1 MNQTNVKIK
10 KHKGMTKTK
19 VLSLLIF
26 LIFTNFTH
34 PFTKDIKK
42 AVKLLEKEKTSIL
55 KIKNTSNT
63 EGDEALAIVFPEL
76 LRWNAFNDY
85 LETSAVEVG
94 YINSGSGATNF
105 SIGPFQMKP
114 RFIEQLE
121 NYVATH
127 DALKTFEYVVIKGKS
142 DVESR
147 RERVYRLKQFDW
159 QLRYAHVFWLV
170 AQHKFECT
178 PFENKQAR
186 VRYYATAY
194 NYGFLRPAKEIEVRL
209 NRPIFP
215 FGANYKGEQLPYGDF
230 AIEFLND
237 YAQNFN

>member
-1 MNQTNVKIK
+1 MAKNKCLPI
-10 KHKGMTKTK
+10 
-19 VLSLLIF
+19 IAF

-34 PFTKDIKK
+34 PYTKDVKK
-42 AVKLLEKEKTSIL
+42 AVKLLEKEKFTIL
-55 KIKNTSNT
+55 NIKNTSAT

-121 NYVATH
+121 NYIATH
-127 DALKTFEYVVIKGKS
+127 ESLKTFDYVVIKGKS
-142 DVESR
+142 MIESR

-170 AQHKFECT
+170 AQHKFECV

-194 NYGFLRPAKEIEVRL
+194 NYGFLRPEKEIEARL

-215 FGANYKGEQLPYGDF
+215 FGANYKGEQVAYGDL
-230 AIEFLND
+230 ALEFLNN
-237 YAQNFN
+237 YAKNFR

>member
-1 MNQTNVKIK
+1 MAKNKIFTII
-10 KHKGMTKTK
+10 G
-19 VLSLLIF
+19 F

-34 PFTKDIKK
+34 PYTKDVKK
-42 AVKLLEKEKTSIL
+42 AVKLLEKEIVTILNIKKTSA
-55 KIKNTSNT
+55 T

-121 NYVATH
+121 IYVATH
-127 DALKTFEYVVIKGKS
+127 ERLKTFDYVVIKGKS
-142 DVESR
+142 ALESR

-170 AQHKFECT
+170 AQSKFECIN
-178 PFENKQAR
+178 FKNRQDR

-194 NYGFLRPAKEIEVRL
+194 NYGFLRPEKEIEARL

-215 FGANYKGEQLPYGDF
+215 FGSNYKGEQVAYGDLSL
-230 AIEFLND
+230 EFLKD
-237 YAQNFN
+237 YAKNFE